1 MSALLI
7 FGQSTMSAS
16 FVREG
21 RARTCRVLVN
31 TTAFEQSRRNS
42 KNAPRCCLPTFKRIL
57 SLDDFGYEV
66 LAAPKMYLR
75 RIAKLVAN

>member
-1 MSALLI
+1 MSAFLL

-16 FVREG
+16 PVREG

-31 TTAFEQSRRNS
+31 TTAFESLVVIL
-42 KNAPRCCLPTFKRIL
+42 NAPRCCLPIFKRIL

-66 LAAPKMYLR
+66 LAAPKMY
-75 RIAKLVAN
+75 